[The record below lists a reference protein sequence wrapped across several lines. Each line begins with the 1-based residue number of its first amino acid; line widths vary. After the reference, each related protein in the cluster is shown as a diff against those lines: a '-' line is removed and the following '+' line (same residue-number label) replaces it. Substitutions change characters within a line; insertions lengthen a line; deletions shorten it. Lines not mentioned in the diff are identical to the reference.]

1 MTLLLFSLPFF
12 RRLAYEIFLR
22 THQGLAAACLYSI
35 WRHLQSDSLL
45 PQICVYIPLGVFLLT
60 TLLQL
65 WIFLYRNRIFS
76 SHRYP
81 RALVT
86 CDKDN
91 NGDEKDD
98 DDKNKEKVIKI
109 RVGLARPLEVKAGQY
124 ISLWMP
130 SVSLWSWTQTHP
142 FMVTSWS
149 PGKQDTLELFVQ
161 TRRGFSAD
169 LHSWAAKE
177 GSASFLAFVSGLHG
191 TSEPIGQYESVLA
204 ITSGFGIAGVIS
216 YLKQLIHGYNT
227 STSRVRRVHFVWQL
241 RTLGTSI
248 SQNGRCSAK
257 KARYCYC
264 SPTAAKQSPER

>member
-1 MTLLLFSLPFF
+1 
-12 RRLAYEIFLR
+12 
-22 THQGLAAACLYSI
+22 
-35 WRHLQSDSLL
+35 
-45 PQICVYIPLGVFLLT
+45 
-60 TLLQL
+60 
-65 WIFLYRNRIFS
+65 
-76 SHRYP
+76 
-81 RALVT
+81 
-86 CDKDN
+86 
-91 NGDEKDD
+91 
-98 DDKNKEKVIKI
+98 
-109 RVGLARPLEVKAGQY
+109 
-124 ISLWMP
+124 MP

-241 RTLGTSI
+241 RTLDIAIAAQPLLNSLLSDDVLDDGYILEVSLYVESGMTVEDEKPFGKHDRAFVYKGVPDYQEVI
-248 SQNGRCSAK
+248 SAEVSGDYISELLAIEDINGRINQLTQTDLDTGCLEKAWRWIDPQSAAAS
-257 KARYCYC
+257 ARSNFLRCRRDI
-264 SPTAAKQSPER
+264 PIQGPEG